1 MTIEEF
7 LDIEEQGI
15 TNKFQIALIEVQAKM
30 NWQVLKIFAYCTNI
44 KTKYTSENAPNP
56 YFIKDMSV
64 EDYKFFRDVKKL
76 MLKFNELD
84 ERKKEMEGDF
94 ENVQLF

>member
-1 MTIEEF
+1 MTIREY

-15 TNKFQIALIEVQAKM
+15 TNKFQIALMETHAKM
-30 NWQVLKIFAYCTNI
+30 NWQVFKIFAYCTNI

-64 EDYKFFRDVKKL
+64 EDYIFFRNVKKL

-84 ERKKEMEGDF
+84 EHKKEMEGDF